1 MQIDKTET
9 DQKNKQKKKRRKR
22 IKSIFLVCLLVLVT
36 GLGVISYGPV
46 RTMASLERVDDYPL
60 FVMRYH
66 GTYFF
71 DLFAEHGI
79 DWPIFKKFYKALNP
93 DACTS
98 FAAFGDANNAI
109 FSRNFDWIHRS
120 SLLLFTDPPG
130 GYASVSMVDLYY
142 YGLEGLQE
150 IPWKKR
156 FNLLGTPY
164 AIMDGMNEWG
174 VAVGQNAVPF
184 KKLPYDPNKPTL
196 ISNQLMR
203 AVLDHAR
210 DVNEAI
216 TVIQEYNPNFPVVCC
231 HLHIADASGGSAV
244 VEYVDGKMVIVRNNR
259 PWQISTNFL
268 LSETVPVPQ
277 TPDYW
282 RYNKASEQLGKTMG
296 RLSQDEAMK
305 LLHGVS
311 QENSTTWSIV
321 YNLSTGAVQVALGR
335 DYEQIHSFQLKMKN
349 QQK

>member
-1 MQIDKTET
+1 MEIDKTET
-9 DQKNKQKKKRRKR
+9 EQKNKQKKKRRKR
-22 IKSIFLVCLLVLVT
+22 IKRILLVCLLVLVV
-36 GLGVISYGPV
+36 GLGAISYGPV

-71 DLFAEHGI
+71 DLFSEYGI
-79 DWPIFKKFYKALNP
+79 DWPLFKKLNKALNP

-98 FAAFGDANNAI
+98 FAALSDEGDAV
-109 FSRNFDWIHRS
+109 FGRNFDWQHRS

-142 YGLEGLQE
+142 YGLEGMQE

-156 FNLLGTPY
+156 LNLLGTPY
-164 AIMDGMNEWG
+164 ATMDGMNEWG

-184 KKLPYDPNKPTL
+184 KNLPYDPNKPTL

-216 TVIQEYNPNFPVVCC
+216 TLIQKYNPNFPVICG
-231 HLHIADASGGSAV
+231 HIHIADVSGNSVV
-244 VEYVDGKMVIVRNNR
+244 VEYVDGRMVLNRNDR
-259 PWQISTNFL
+259 PWQVSTNFL
-268 LSETVPVPQ
+268 LSEAKPEW
-277 TPDYW
+277 DCW
-282 RYNKASEQLGKTMG
+282 RYDLASEQLDKAEGH
-296 RLSQDEAMK
+296 LSQDEAMK
-305 LLHGVS
+305 LLQSVKLS
-311 QENSTTWSIV
+311 NTVWSVV
-321 YNLSTGAVQVALGR
+321 YNLSTGSVRIAMGK
-335 DYEQIHSFQLKMKN
+335 DYEQVHSFQLKMKN
-349 QQK
+349 QSK

>member
-1 MQIDKTET
+1 MEINKTEKT
-9 DQKNKQKKKRRKR
+9 PKITQKKKLRKR
-22 IKSIFLVCLLVLVT
+22 IKRIFLVCLLVLAV
-36 GLGVISYGPV
+36 GLGIISYGPV

-79 DWPIFKKFYKALNP
+79 DWPIFKKFYKAMNP

-98 FAAFGDANNAI
+98 FAALSNEGDAV
-109 FSRNFDWIHRS
+109 FGRNFDWLHRS

-142 YGLEGLQE
+142 YGLEGMQE

-156 FNLLGTPY
+156 LKLLGTPY
-164 AIMDGMNEWG
+164 AVMDGMNEWG
-174 VAVGQNAVPF
+174 VAVGQNAVPI
-184 KKLPYDPNKPTL
+184 KKLPYDQNKPTL

-216 TVIQEYNPNFPVVCC
+216 TLIQKYNPNFPVVYC
-231 HLHIADASGGSAV
+231 HLHIADVSGNSVV
-244 VEYVDGKMVIVRNNR
+244 VEYVDGRMVLNR
-259 PWQISTNFL
+259 SDKPWQVSTNFL
-268 LSETVPVPQ
+268 LSEAQ
-277 TPDYW
+277 AESGCW
-282 RYNKASEQLGKTMG
+282 RYDLASENLNKAEGNLSE
-296 RLSQDEAMK
+296 DEAMK
-305 LLHGVS
+305 LLQSVKLS
-311 QENSTTWSIV
+311 NTVWSVV
-321 YNLSTGAVQVALGR
+321 YNLSTGTVRVAVGKDYDQV
-335 DYEQIHSFQLKMKN
+335 HSFRLKMKN
-349 QQK
+349 QGK